1 MKKVKKE
8 KKKSKVI
15 LKVLG
20 VIAAFFAVVIVLTAL
35 LDASARDKNIE
46 HAKSFETVQ
55 IENQLVPTKD
65 ENGYWTFTTDEEF
78 KVMQLTDVH
87 IGGGYLSKERDAM
100 ALNAVAAM
108 VKAEKPDLVI
118 ATGDIAYP
126 VPFSSGSFN
135 NLSGARIFASLMEQ
149 LGVYWVITYGNHDTE
164 MYSYYDRAEISD
176 FYENSGFKYCL
187 FQSGPE
193 DIDGYGNSVINVK
206 NSKGVITQAFVLMDS
221 HSYTDGDY
229 FGAMWKYDGVHENQI
244 EWYRETITKL
254 NAYNQKVTGDEKAV
268 AKSTAFLHIPP
279 TEYLDAWCEYVDNG
293 FKDTENVKYF
303 YGVAG
308 ESKKVV
314 YCSTYEENLFE
325 TMLELGSTKGIF
337 CGHDHFNNF
346 SVEYK
351 GIRLTYGKSI
361 DYLAYVGIHKIGTQ
375 RGCTMIT
382 YSPDGTFTCQ
392 PESYYQDKYVSQ
404 YEKEEVTMQDIVNQ
418 QEIPA
423 EYRNQ

>member
-20 VIAAFFAVVIVLTAL
+20 VIAAFFAVVIVLTVL

-87 IGGGYLSKERDAM
+87 IGGGYLSKEKDAM

-193 DIDGYGNSVINVK
+193 DIDGYGNSIINVK
-206 NSKGVITQAFVLMDS
+206 NSKGVITQAFVLMDT

-229 FGAMWKYDGVHENQI
+229 FGAMWKYDSVHENQI

-254 NAYNQKVTGDEKAV
+254 NAYNKKVTGDENAV

-308 ESKKVV
+308 ESEKVV

-337 CGHDHFNNF
+337 CGHDHLNNF

-382 YSPDGTFTCQ
+382 YSPDGTFTCK
-392 PESYYQDKYVSQ
+392 PESYYQDKYVPQ

-423 EYRNQ
+423 EYRD

>member
-1 MKKVKKE
+1 
-8 KKKSKVI
+8 
-15 LKVLG
+15 
-20 VIAAFFAVVIVLTAL
+20 
-35 LDASARDKNIE
+35 
-46 HAKSFETVQ
+46 
-55 IENQLVPTKD
+55 
-65 ENGYWTFTTDEEF
+65 
-78 KVMQLTDVH
+78 MQLTDVH
-87 IGGGYLSKERDAM
+87 IGGGYLSKEKDAM

-108 VKAEKPDLVI
+108 VMAEKPDLVI

-164 MYSYYDRAEISD
+164 MYSYYDRAAISD

-187 FQSGPE
+187 SQSGPE

-206 NSKGVITQAFVLMDS
+206 NSKGVITQTFVLLDS
-221 HSYTDGDY
+221 HSYTDDDY

-325 TMLELGSTKGIF
+325 TMLELDSTKGIF

-382 YSPDGTFTCQ
+382 YSPDGTFTCK

-423 EYRNQ
+423 EYRN

>member
-8 KKKSKVI
+8 KKKSKVL

-87 IGGGYLSKERDAM
+87 IGGGYLSKEKDAM

-108 VKAEKPDLVI
+108 VMAEKPDLVI

-164 MYSYYDRAEISD
+164 MYSYYDRAAISD

-206 NSKGVITQAFVLMDS
+206 NSKGVITQAFVLLDS
-221 HSYTDGDY
+221 HSYTDDDY

-325 TMLELGSTKGIF
+325 TMLELDSTKGIF

-382 YSPDGTFTCQ
+382 YSPDGTFTCK

-423 EYRNQ
+423 EYRN